1 MRRADHSLDKNSKI
15 IAGVIA
21 DTHVPDRIDAL
32 HPDLEEVL
40 RSAQVDV
47 ILHAGDISNPA
58 VLRQLEK
65 IAPVIAVRG
74 NRDWAFRKTL
84 PWSQTIV
91 LGGVR
96 ILLTHGQGDLGN
108 YLVDKV
114 WYLLDGY
121 RAERYLHLIERN
133 LEDERVAIFG
143 HTHRALVLERNGR
156 LFFNPGSASFAVERD
171 GQPSI
176 GLLTIEDGSV
186 QGRIVALPKIKIRG
200 RKWRIF

>member
-1 MRRADHSLDKNSKI
+1 MKRADHSLDKKSKI

-32 HPDLEEVL
+32 HPDLEAVL

-47 ILHAGDISNPA
+47 ILHAGDISSPA
-58 VLRQLEK
+58 VLRQLERV
-65 IAPVIAVRG
+65 APVIAVRG

-108 YLVDKV
+108 YLVDKL

-121 RAERYLHLIERN
+121 RPERYLHLIERD

-143 HTHRALVLERNGR
+143 HTHRALILERNGR
-156 LFFNPGSASFAVERD
+156 LFFNPGSASFAVGRN

-176 GLLTIEDGSV
+176 GLLTIEH
-186 QGRIVALPKIKIRG
+186 GRVLGKIVALPKHKIEG

>member
-58 VLRQLEK
+58 VLRQLER

-74 NRDWAFRKTL
+74 NRDWAFRKNL

-91 LGGVR
+91 LAGVR

-121 RAERYLHLIERN
+121 RPERYLHLIERN

-143 HTHRALVLERNGR
+143 HTHRALVLERNGQ